1 MPQYLTFQLYG
12 PFAAYGSVAVGEVRS
27 TAASP
32 AKSAIL
38 GLVAGALGIDR
49 YDNDTHR
56 RMAETYRLAVRMDAP
71 GRILRDFH
79 TIQSCTPA
87 KGFSPGMRREE
98 LGPGVTIQTIT
109 SRRDYLNDAVC
120 MVCLKPTEEALYSLN
135 RLKDALQQP
144 VYIPYVGRKSCP
156 LGLPL
161 SPRIEEAPSFEEAL
175 RRRPPDRRFLDWI
188 VPRGEGESEVRARF
202 FWEDEEGSEA
212 GQILPRRDVPLNRRS
227 WQFAEREEKQ
237 GDIELP

>member
-27 TAASP
+27 IAASP

-38 GLVAGALGIDR
+38 GLIAGALGIDR
-49 YDNDTHR
+49 YDNDTHY
-56 RMAETYRLAVRMDAP
+56 RMANAYRLAVRMDAP

-98 LGPGVTIQTIT
+98 LGQGVTIQTIT
-109 SRRDYLNDAVC
+109 SRRDYLNDALC
-120 MVCLKPTEEALYSLN
+120 MVCLKATEEAPYTLERLQEALN
-135 RLKDALQQP
+135 RP
-144 VYIPYVGRKSCP
+144 VYVPYVGRKSCP

-161 SPRIEEAPSFEEAL
+161 APSLEEGQSFWEVL
-175 RRRPPDRRFLDWI
+175 KRKPPDRRFLKRI
-188 VPRGEGESEVRARF
+188 VPGSESEDGIRVRL
-202 FWEDEEGSEA
+202 FWEDEGTPQPDQS
-212 GQILPRRDVPLNRRS
+212 LSRRDIPLNRTS
-227 WQFAEREEKQ
+227 WQFAEREEMQ
-237 GDIELP
+237 GDMELP